1 MKNYISLGKTLLGNW
16 VRYVY
21 LDTDEVLVQSL
32 LRRHMIHVKLEGIM
46 ERENEPYRLVALKV
60 LKKDERKF
68 LQAMEEL
75 KGKMLLFGH
84 LDYESRGGELLEETR
99 GILRQQAEETG
110 RVDLPAGGSIRA
122 SEVGL

>member
-16 VRYVY
+16 VRYLY
-21 LDTDEVLVQSL
+21 LDTDEVLLQSL

-46 ERENEPYRLVALKV
+46 ERENESYRLVALKV
-60 LKKDERKF
+60 LKKDEQKF

-84 LDYESRGGELLEETR
+84 LDYESHGGDLLEETR